1 MKITIF
7 TSNSSRHINLINKI
21 LSLGHECFAV
31 IENKKISKT
40 LKKNSL
46 KEKYFKK
53 VIKSEKKIFN
63 NTQLLK
69 KNLSLLN
76 ISWGK
81 INFINKKKLKGFLN
95 SDLYIVFGASYIKGW
110 LINHLIQKKAIN
122 LHIGLSPYYRGAACN
137 FWAVYDNNPHLVG
150 ATIHYLSKAIDSGKI
165 LFHVL
170 PSKKYKND
178 FDFTMGSVL
187 SAQKA
192 LISKIRNKTIFNM
205 RSSYHNK
212 KEEIRYSKIK
222 DFNNLIIKD
231 YLKRNKKFLLP
242 NYDKKIYINPY
253 FDK

>member
-7 TSNSSRHINLINKI
+7 TSNSNRHINLINK
-21 LSLGHECFAV
+21 LSSLGHECCAV
-31 IENKKISKT
+31 IENKKISKAF
-40 LKKNSL
+40 KKNSL
-46 KEKYFKK
+46 KDKYFKK

-63 NTQLLK
+63 NAQLFK

-81 INFINKKKLKGFLN
+81 INFINKKKLNGFLN
-95 SDLYIVFGASYIKGW
+95 SDLYIVFGTSYIKGW
-110 LINHLIQKKAIN
+110 LINHLIKKKAIN
-122 LHIGLSPYYRGAACN
+122 IHIGLSPYYRGAACN

-150 ATIHYLSKAIDSGKI
+150 ATIHYLGKVIDKGKI

-192 LISKIRNKTIFNM
+192 LISKIRNKTILNM
-205 RSSYHNK
+205 RPSSHNK
-212 KEEIRYSKIK
+212 QKEIRYSRIK
-222 DFNNLIIKD
+222 DFNNSIIKD
-231 YLKRNKKFLLP
+231 YLKRNKRILFPK
-242 NYDKKIYINPY
+242 YDKKNYINPY